1 MPFNDLPMSVI
12 GCFIML
18 HLFDHVSDFPLL
30 TFEHVIQAMVFI
42 FQSCQ
47 LLFQL
52 FRPAV
57 QKTCMFH
64 VYTLTMT
71 LLVTHVCNCIRNTE
85 GESTFKAQK

>member
-1 MPFNDLPMSVI
+1 MPFNDLSLI
-12 GCFIML
+12 GCFSKYPM
-18 HLFDHVSDFPLL
+18 HRNYYLFDHVSDFPLL
-30 TFEHVIQAMVFI
+30 TFEHVIQVMVFI

-71 LLVTHVCNCIRNTE
+71 LLVTCV
-85 GESTFKAQK
+85 